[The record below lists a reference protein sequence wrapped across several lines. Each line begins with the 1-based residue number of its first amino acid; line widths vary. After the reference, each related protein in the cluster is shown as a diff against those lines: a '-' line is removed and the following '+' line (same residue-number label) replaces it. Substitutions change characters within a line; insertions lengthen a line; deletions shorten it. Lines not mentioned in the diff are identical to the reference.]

1 MKKNFGFKKVFALSL
16 ATAMVMS
23 SMAFANESKEDTNVD
38 NTVTAT
44 PVSEND
50 STEAEVTAD
59 YRTIEGKITSVEAQD
74 DYTRIMIDDGD
85 MGLVLNLQSGAYI
98 VDSKDGSLKTP
109 ADLAEG
115 MEVAVVLNAMTP
127 MTMSIPPMVSSA
139 EAVIIKSEGQNVSVL
154 TFDENL
160 VSTDNSLM
168 LNIGENTVIGDV
180 QGTKKAFSADDIKG
194 ATAIVVYG
202 ATTRSIPAQTTP
214 ERVIILKSA
223 SEEETAEVSTKSIVD
238 ETEAISMVAL
248 RQTAENAG
256 FDVEWTSN
264 EDAVVVSNDAV
275 EIKVLCGSNVAE
287 VTKGEETTK
296 VDLTDAV
303 KLEKG
308 TMMVSSDF
316 SQLLK

>member
-1 MKKNFGFKKVFALSL
+1 MKKNFGLKKVFALSL
-16 ATAMVMS
+16 VAATVMS
-23 SMAFANESKEDTNVD
+23 SMAFAENSAAADSAVA
-38 NTVTAT
+38 AT
-44 PVSEND
+44 PVAETES
-50 STEAEVTAD
+50 SEAEVTAD
-59 YRTIEGKITSVEAQD
+59 YRTIEGKVTSVEAQD

-98 VDSKDGSLKTP
+98 VDSKDGSFKTP
-109 ADLAEG
+109 ADLTEG
-115 MEVAVVLNAMTP
+115 MEIAVVLNAMTP

-139 EAVIIKSEGQNVSVL
+139 EAVIIKSEGKSVSVL

-180 QGTKKAFSADDIKG
+180 QGSRKIFTADDIKG

-214 ERVIILKSA
+214 ERVIILKA
-223 SEEETAEVSTKSIVD
+223 AEEETVEANTKAVAENV
-238 ETEAISMVAL
+238 EAISTVAL

-256 FDVEWTSN
+256 FEVKWTSN
-264 EDAVVVSNDAV
+264 EDAVVISNDSV

-287 VTKGEETTK
+287 VTKGDEVAS
-296 VDLTDAV
+296 VDLADAV

-316 SQLLK
+316 AQLLK

>member
-1 MKKNFGFKKVFALSL
+1 MKKNFGLKKVFALSL
-16 ATAMVMS
+16 VAATVMS
-23 SMAFANESKEDTNVD
+23 SMAFAENSAAADSAVA
-38 NTVTAT
+38 AT
-44 PVSEND
+44 PVAETES
-50 STEAEVTAD
+50 SEAEVTAD
-59 YRTIEGKITSVEAQD
+59 YRTIEGKVTSVEAQD

-98 VDSKDGSLKTP
+98 VDSKDGSFKTP
-109 ADLAEG
+109 ADLTEG
-115 MEVAVVLNAMTP
+115 MEIAVVLNAMTP

-139 EAVIIKSEGQNVSVL
+139 EAVIIKSEGKSVSVL

-180 QGTKKAFSADDIKG
+180 QGSRKIFTADDIKG

-214 ERVIILKSA
+214 ERVIILKA
-223 SEEETAEVSTKSIVD
+223 AEEETVEANTKAVAENV
-238 ETEAISMVAL
+238 EAISTVAL

-256 FDVEWTSN
+256 FEVKWTSN
-264 EDAVVVSNDAV
+264 EDVVVISNDSV

-287 VTKGEETTK
+287 VTKGDEVAS
-296 VDLTDAV
+296 VDLADAV

-316 SQLLK
+316 AQLLK

>member
-1 MKKNFGFKKVFALSL
+1 MKKNFGLKKVFALSL

-23 SMAFANESKEDTNVD
+23 SMAFAKESTEVD
-38 NTVTAT
+38 ATVTAT
-44 PVSEND
+44 PVSETE
-50 STEAEVTAD
+50 SSEAEVTAD
-59 YRTIEGKITSVEAQD
+59 YRTIEGKVTSVEAQD

-98 VDSKDGSLKTP
+98 VDSKDGSFKTP
-109 ADLAEG
+109 ADLTEG
-115 MEVAVVLNAMTP
+115 MEVAVVLNALTP

-139 EAVIIKSEGQNVSVL
+139 EAVVIKSEGKSVSVL

-180 QGTKKAFSADDIKG
+180 QGTKKTFSADDIKG

-202 ATTRSIPAQTTP
+202 PTTRSIPAQTTP
-214 ERVIILKSA
+214 ERVIILKA
-223 SEEETAEVSTKSIVD
+223 AEEETAEADTKAVTED
-238 ETEAISMVAL
+238 AEAISTVAL

-256 FDVEWTSN
+256 FEVKWTSN
-264 EDAVVVSNDAV
+264 EDAVVISNDSV

-287 VTKGEETTK
+287 VTKGDEVAS
-296 VDLTDAV
+296 VDLKDAV

-316 SQLLK
+316 AQLLK

>member
-1 MKKNFGFKKVFALSL
+1 MKKNFGLKKVFALSL
-16 ATAMVMS
+16 VAATVMS
-23 SMAFANESKEDTNVD
+23 SMAFAENSAAADSAVA
-38 NTVTAT
+38 AT
-44 PVSEND
+44 PVAETES
-50 STEAEVTAD
+50 SEAEVTAD
-59 YRTIEGKITSVEAQD
+59 YRTIEGKVTSVEAQD

-98 VDSKDGSLKTP
+98 VDSKDGSFKTP
-109 ADLAEG
+109 ADLTEG
-115 MEVAVVLNAMTP
+115 MEVAVVLNALTP

-139 EAVIIKSEGQNVSVL
+139 EAVVIKSEGKSVSVL

-180 QGTKKAFSADDIKG
+180 QGSRKIFTADDIKG

-214 ERVIILKSA
+214 ERVIILKA
-223 SEEETAEVSTKSIVD
+223 AEEETVEANTKAVAENV
-238 ETEAISMVAL
+238 EAISTVAL

-256 FDVEWTSN
+256 FEVKWTSN
-264 EDAVVVSNDAV
+264 EDAVVISNDSV

-287 VTKGEETTK
+287 VTKGDEVAS
-296 VDLTDAV
+296 VDLADAV

-316 SQLLK
+316 AQLLK

>member
-1 MKKNFGFKKVFALSL
+1 MKKNFGLKKVFALSL

-23 SMAFANESKEDTNVD
+23 SMAFAKESTEVD
-38 NTVTAT
+38 STVTAT
-44 PVSEND
+44 PVSETE
-50 STEAEVTAD
+50 SSEAEVTAD
-59 YRTIEGKITSVEAQD
+59 YRTIEGKVTSVEAQD

-98 VDSKDGSLKTP
+98 VDSKDGSFKTP
-109 ADLAEG
+109 ADLTEG
-115 MEVAVVLNAMTP
+115 MEIAVVLNAMTP

-139 EAVIIKSEGQNVSVL
+139 EAVIIKSEGKSVSVL

-180 QGTKKAFSADDIKG
+180 QGTKKVFSADDIKG

-202 ATTRSIPAQTTP
+202 PTTRSIPAQTTP
-214 ERVIILKSA
+214 ERVIILKA
-223 SEEETAEVSTKSIVD
+223 AEEETAEVDTKAVTED
-238 ETEAISMVAL
+238 AEAISTVAL

-256 FDVEWTSN
+256 FEVKWTSN
-264 EDAVVVSNDAV
+264 EDAVVISNDSV

-287 VTKGEETTK
+287 ITKGDEVAS
-296 VDLTDAV
+296 VDLKDAV

-316 SQLLK
+316 AQLLK

>member
-1 MKKNFGFKKVFALSL
+1 MKKNFGLKKVFALSL
-16 ATAMVMS
+16 VAATVMS
-23 SMAFANESKEDTNVD
+23 SMAFAENSAAADSAVA
-38 NTVTAT
+38 AT
-44 PVSEND
+44 PVAETES
-50 STEAEVTAD
+50 SEAEVTAD
-59 YRTIEGKITSVEAQD
+59 YRTIEGKVTSVEAQD

-98 VDSKDGSLKTP
+98 VDSKDGSFKTP
-109 ADLAEG
+109 ADLTEG
-115 MEVAVVLNAMTP
+115 MEIAVVLNAMTP

-139 EAVIIKSEGQNVSVL
+139 EAVVIKSEGKSVSVL

-160 VSTDNSLM
+160 VSTDSSLM

-180 QGTKKAFSADDIKG
+180 QGSRKIFTADDIKG

-214 ERVIILKSA
+214 ERVIILKA
-223 SEEETAEVSTKSIVD
+223 AEEETVEANTKAVAENV
-238 ETEAISMVAL
+238 EAISTVAL

-256 FDVEWTSN
+256 FEVKWTSN
-264 EDAVVVSNDAV
+264 EDAVVISNDSV

-287 VTKGEETTK
+287 VTKDDEVAS
-296 VDLTDAV
+296 VDLADAV

-316 SQLLK
+316 AQLLK